1 MSVTAPKLGAA
12 ADPAALLKANVGLAV
27 VPKVEAEVVAT
38 GPKEK
43 GAGFEAELEDT
54 PPKVNAF
61 GGSAVELRL
70 D

>member
-1 MSVTAPKLGAA
+1 M
-12 ADPAALLKANVGLAV
+12 
-27 VPKVEAEVVAT
+27 VAT